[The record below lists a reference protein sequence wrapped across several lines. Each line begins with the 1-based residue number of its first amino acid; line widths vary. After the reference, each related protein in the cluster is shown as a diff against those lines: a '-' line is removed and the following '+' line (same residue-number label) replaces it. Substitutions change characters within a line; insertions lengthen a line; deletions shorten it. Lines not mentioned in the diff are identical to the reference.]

1 MTSRRSP
8 PRRSSGNSARGDRAV
23 RAVAVALRP
32 AGRGAR
38 RTATAD
44 ALKETLAGAGV
55 DWEAGTIAA
64 TGGRGGGPAH
74 AQRRPV
80 APGRRSGAP
89 TRPPSPSCAAALAT
103 LPLGSG
109 NKLTAA
115 EIDRA
120 VGRARDVDVQYQSNG
135 GAIVRVEIRFGDWLE
150 TPSAPD
156 AFAVAVPSM
165 HLSAAPTARVGKRDV
180 RVGAAVYRV
189 ADGKAAKNVAD
200 GRVDKDG
207 RLVLAGDAQ
216 LPDEA
221 GARSGHHLRWQ
232 AAAMKR
238 AILPAAVLLLSAS
251 AFAQTPAP
259 RRPGRRRHRPRR
271 RMSRRR
277 PARASS
283 PGRRRSSAA
292 TPPAPASARW
302 TTRSS
307 RPSTRRSPGCS
318 TRRRAPRRRRP

>member
-8 PRRSSGNSARGDRAV
+8 PRRLNGNSRAAIALFATVAVFSQAPFARADRA
-23 RAVAVALRP
+23 
-32 AGRGAR
+32 
-38 RTATAD
+38 AD
-44 ALKETLAGAGV
+44 ALKQTLAGAAV
-55 DWEAGTIAA
+55 DWEAGTISA
-64 TGGRGGGPAH
+64 TGGAAADLRMPSVDLSRPG
-74 AQRRPV
+74 AQRR
-80 APGRRSGAP
+80 GH
-89 TRPPSPSCAAALAT
+89 AAAVAKLRGALTT

-156 AFAVAVPSM
+156 GFAVAVASM

-216 LPDEA
+216 LPDRL
-221 GARSGHHLRWQ
+221 ARGQVIIYVGKLQR
-232 AAAMKR
+232 
-238 AILPAAVLLLSAS
+238 
-251 AFAQTPAP
+251 
-259 RRPGRRRHRPRR
+259 
-271 RMSRRR
+271 
-277 PARASS
+277 
-283 PGRRRSSAA
+283 
-292 TPPAPASARW
+292 
-302 TTRSS
+302 
-307 RPSTRRSPGCS
+307 
-318 TRRRAPRRRRP
+318 

>member
-8 PRRSSGNSARGDRAV
+8 PRRLSGSSRAAIALFA
-23 RAVAVALRP
+23 AVAVVSRWP
-32 AGRGAR
+32 RRRGAR
-38 RTATAD
+38 DRTAD
-44 ALKETLAGAGV
+44 ALKQTLAGAAV
-55 DWEAGTIAA
+55 DWEAGTISA
-64 TGGRGGGPAH
+64 TGGAAADLRMPSVDLSRPG
-74 AQRRPV
+74 AQRRAHATAV
-80 APGRRSGAP
+80 AKLRGAL
-89 TRPPSPSCAAALAT
+89 TT

-109 NKLTAA
+109 NKLTAP

-156 AFAVAVPSM
+156 AFAVAVASM

-216 LPDEA
+216 LPDRL
-221 GARSGHHLRWQ
+221 ARGQVIIYVGKLQR
-232 AAAMKR
+232 
-238 AILPAAVLLLSAS
+238 
-251 AFAQTPAP
+251 
-259 RRPGRRRHRPRR
+259 
-271 RMSRRR
+271 
-277 PARASS
+277 
-283 PGRRRSSAA
+283 
-292 TPPAPASARW
+292 
-302 TTRSS
+302 
-307 RPSTRRSPGCS
+307 
-318 TRRRAPRRRRP
+318 